1 MLGDKKFDV
10 DKNDS
15 IIIDNV
21 RYNGT
26 PGLYELI
33 FKRLPDDAVFTED
46 DKQTYKS
53 ILLTTNAHRRG
64 HSAHNPIKG
73 NRGSKYIN
81 IIAPL
86 VSTYG
91 SSGKKSAG
99 VSNIPTA
106 MKLNDNKIDYM
117 HWDDPN
123 ELVDRL

>member
-33 FKRLPDDAVFTED
+33 FKRLFDDAVFTED

-64 HSAHNPIKG
+64 HSAHNPSRAIG
-73 NRGSKYIN
+73 DPSI
-81 IIAPL
+81 L
-86 VSTYG
+86 T
-91 SSGKKSAG
+91 SSLRSYLRMEVAG
-99 VSNIPTA
+99 VKRVQA
-106 MKLNDNKIDYM
+106 
-117 HWDDPN
+117 
-123 ELVDRL
+123 

>member
-53 ILLTTNAHRRG
+53 ILLTTNAHR
-64 HSAHNPIKG
+64 HTVITASIIP
-73 NRGSKYIN
+73 SKAI
-81 IIAPL
+81 
-86 VSTYG
+86 G
-91 SSGKKSAG
+91 D
-99 VSNIPTA
+99 SNILTSSLCSYLRMEVA
-106 MKLNDNKIDYM
+106 DVKR
-117 HWDDPN
+117 
-123 ELVDRL
+123 VQA

>member
-33 FKRLPDDAVFTED
+33 FKRLPDKAIFTED
-46 DKQTYKS
+46 NKQTYKS

-64 HSAHNPIKG
+64 HSTHNPIMGNKG
-73 NRGSKYIN
+73 YKNIN
-81 IIAPL
+81 IIARI
-86 VSTYG
+86 Y
-91 SSGKKSAG
+91 
-99 VSNIPTA
+99 I
-106 MKLNDNKIDYM
+106 
-117 HWDDPN
+117 
-123 ELVDRL
+123 